1 MDQKRRQ
8 FLELFAPTKACADS
22 GPKESPSAH
31 YAMLIDLRKCVG
43 CQACTIACSKENG
56 LPEHQHRTTVATY
69 EMTISGQPRRSSL
82 PRLCNHCEKP
92 SCIAACPTKAT
103 YKRADGIVVVDSS
116 VCIGCAYC
124 VQNCPYDARFMNEQ
138 TRTADKCTFCI
149 QRTVNGLLPACIES
163 CVGKARIFGDLN
175 DLDST
180 ISRTLR
186 ANSVQVLKSGK
197 GTRPQ
202 VFYLALDGS
211 LRDTVRGESATI
223 SQGFSSVKK
232 GV

>member
-1 MDQKRRQ
+1 M
-8 FLELFAPTKACADS
+8 
-22 GPKESPSAH
+22 
-31 YAMLIDLRKCVG
+31 
-43 CQACTIACSKENG
+43 ENG

-69 EMTISGQPRRSSL
+69 EMTISGKPRRSSL
-82 PRLCNHCEKP
+82 PRLCNHCEEP
-92 SCIAACPTKAT
+92 SCVAACPTKAT

-138 TRTADKCTFCI
+138 TRTADI
-149 QRTVNGLLPACIES
+149 RT
-163 CVGKARIFGDLN
+163 
-175 DLDST
+175 
-180 ISRTLR
+180 
-186 ANSVQVLKSGK
+186 NSVQVLKSGK

-211 LRDTVRGESATI
+211 LQDTVRGESATI
-223 SQGFSSVKK
+223 SQGSSSVKK